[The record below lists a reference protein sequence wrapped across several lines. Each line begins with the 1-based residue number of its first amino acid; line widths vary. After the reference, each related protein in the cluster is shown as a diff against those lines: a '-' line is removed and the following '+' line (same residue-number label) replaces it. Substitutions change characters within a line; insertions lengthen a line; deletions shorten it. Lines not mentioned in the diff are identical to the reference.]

1 MAARNTACEALLAHR
16 VDAKLKGTKVKGI
29 VNRIHVA
36 MPKARDDVA
45 REPFIPDIVKQRMAA
60 GKKAYDPEDPDRP
73 KLERDIEAEQG
84 GPGIYSFNFKS
95 ESIHPLACN
104 GLTHFCRDVRSRQR
118 GVEAGRRP

>member
-16 VDAKLKGTKVKGI
+16 VDAKLKGSKVKGI

-45 REPFIPDIVKQRMAA
+45 REPFIPEIVKQRMAA

-95 ESIHPLACN
+95 EFP
-104 GLTHFCRDVRSRQR
+104 VP
-118 GVEAGRRP
+118 GVCGFS